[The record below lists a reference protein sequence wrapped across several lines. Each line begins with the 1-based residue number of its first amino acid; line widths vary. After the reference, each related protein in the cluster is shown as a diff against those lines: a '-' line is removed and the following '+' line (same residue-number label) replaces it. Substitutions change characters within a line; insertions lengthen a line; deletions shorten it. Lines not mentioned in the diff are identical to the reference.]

1 MAEVEAPFGKHEFV
15 EDSGEVDL
23 NDYFNEFF

>member
-1 MAEVEAPFGKHEFV
+1 MVEVGVSLEKHEFV